1 MFQHLST
8 IEKLLVLERYEEV
21 GLHGLI
27 EDLVI
32 ESCVK
37 ARFISRDDVSKCSSK
52 FKWVQNTASY
62 AINSYALNDEA
73 EGRDEVSATLSS
85 FDEFVEFCQSRT
97 KEVLEFVSDKA
108 LESAPYLEDEEG
120 SAKATDNEA
129 RLKLKGPNLF

>member
-37 ARFISRDDVSKCSSK
+37 AKFISSDDVSKCSAK
-52 FKWVQNTASY
+52 FKWVQDTASY
-62 AINSYALNDEA
+62 AVKSYALNDEA
-73 EGRDEVSATLSS
+73 EGRDEVSATLST
-85 FDEFVEFCQSRT
+85 FDDFVDFCQSRT
-97 KEVLEFVSDKA
+97 KEILEFVSDRA
-108 LESAPYLEDEEG
+108 LESAPYLENEED
-120 SAKATDNEA
+120 SEVTTITSP
-129 RLKLKGPNLF
+129 RLKLKGPSLF

>member
-27 EDLVI
+27 EDFVI

-37 ARFISRDDVSKCSSK
+37 ARFISSDDVSKCSAK
-52 FKWVQNTASY
+52 LKWVQDTASY
-62 AINSYALNDEA
+62 AIKSYALNDEA

-85 FDEFVEFCQSRT
+85 FDEFIEFCQSRT
-97 KEVLEFVSDKA
+97 REILEFLSDKA
-108 LESAPYLEDEEG
+108 LESAPYLENEKDSE
-120 SAKATDNEA
+120 ATIITSP
-129 RLKLKGPNLF
+129 RLKLKGPSLF